1 MKPNQLR
8 SKNRKGFALI
18 VTLILLMLITV
29 IAIGLLSLSST
40 SLRASGTA
48 LARSQAQANAR
59 MALSLAIGQLQS
71 TAGLDKRITASADI
85 LSDSSTAPSETH
97 KGWYGVWESDE
108 STPNAFPDGRPD
120 KFVDWL
126 VTSSGETG
134 NTRLAEMMG
143 SNGNSTAIRVINGTT
158 DGEVQIPLIETLEN
172 GRLGWW
178 TEDESTKARAN
189 LPKVVKTE
197 IGDKL
202 VALHGSARPQPE
214 GLTSEITGFDPTA
227 SQMAGLV
234 TPAQLPLGATQWPD
248 GGSKDFT
255 TYAQSLIVNVKDGG
269 FKKDLT
275 TLFELPYANIP
286 KDKYG
291 YWYGN
296 SPRKTIEDENSYI
309 YGAPQVTVGARWSML
324 YNYYNLY
331 KEITV
336 GTGGVPSITPKPNLV
351 SWTVTNGPIPND
363 PPELMGDQL
372 AGYRTPRVSQI
383 AYSFCYWIQ
392 TATGGY
398 VPHIGFRTYVSL
410 WNPFDTAINFP
421 STASFG
427 AKIYAHVPIRISAT
441 TTPSVATMSPTEPTT
456 IFNAGGAGI
465 RRFSAPG
472 TGSSTLSLAPGENAI
487 FSYNATTGLYT
498 KGFDPGPNSILYQT
512 TLPSL
517 QVTAAQRNA
526 RINFSVQGKEG
537 AEPPTGGSG
546 SNSNFSQY
554 SDIWIQ
560 ALSGGGY
567 EKRGDLVTI
576 NTTNFASMMPIIT
589 LNGTRSYL
597 QLQQSAEKVELAT
610 FVVKTKATKEKASN
624 STLLSAPNLH
634 TGITR
639 MSSLMAGTQ
648 VDALTGLY
656 EYAMDLGINGR
667 DLIGAASGD
676 QQSFIGYAQS
686 SGINY
691 YAPISLPKVPPTSLA
706 QFRHAGLGDGA
717 ALVSANM
724 GNGKTLIPS
733 YIYTGDF
740 APGPHADQSIGNS
753 YAHPLIPKGQTETN
767 SPYPN
772 MKYYDHRYLGNEA
785 LWDEYFLSSLAPRDS
800 KFGDTKS
807 ASDSWQELVGG
818 QGKLINPR
826 FSAYLSGETSEESES
841 DLFNGATL
849 RNDAYEKIASK
860 LMLEGGFNVNSTSVR
875 AWRAML
881 SSTRGDA
888 LMRSTGGGDIVN
900 PNKAF
905 YSRTEFVRE
914 EGVDDQPG
922 DIDRHFNG
930 FRELDDAQIT
940 TLAERIVE
948 QVRLRGPFLNVAQFI
963 NRRLSGE
970 DRMTL
975 AGPLQ
980 TAIDESG
987 LNDSIESSGM
997 SPDTI
1002 SGLAYPAAAR
1012 EPRTTAVG
1020 IPGWLMQG
1028 DILDPLGPS
1037 IVVRGDTFRIRAY
1050 GEARSPSD
1058 EVLSRAWCEA
1068 VVQRVPSF
1076 VDASEPAYSTP
1087 TKTVNEEFGRRFE
1100 IVQFRWLSGPD
1111 DI

>member
-8 SKNRKGFALI
+8 PKNRKGFALI

-59 MALSLAIGQLQS
+59 MALSLAIGQLQA
-71 TAGLDKRITASADI
+71 TAGLDQRITASADI
-85 LSDSSTAPSETH
+85 LSQSSTAPSDPH
-97 KGWYGVWESDE
+97 KGWFGVWQSDE
-108 STPNAFPDGRPD
+108 ATPSAFPAGRPD
-120 KFVDWL
+120 RFVDWL
-126 VTSSGETG
+126 VTSSGQ
-134 NTRLAEMMG
+134 
-143 SNGNSTAIRVINGTT
+143 NGNARLGEMASSSGDSTVIRSINGIT

-189 LPKVVKTE
+189 LARITSTE

-227 SQMAGLV
+227 SETAALV
-234 TPAQLPLGATQWPD
+234 TPAQLPLAATQWPD
-248 GGSKDFT
+248 GASKDFT
-255 TYAQSLIVNVKDGG
+255 TYAKSLIVNVKDGG

-275 TLFELPYANIP
+275 TLFELPYDNIP

-296 SPRKTIEDENSYI
+296 SPRNTIEDPNSYI
-309 YGAPQVTVGARWSML
+309 YGAPQVTVGARWNMM

-331 KEITV
+331 KEISV
-336 GTGGVPSITPKPNLV
+336 AAGGVPSITPKPNLV
-351 SWTVTNGPIPND
+351 SWMVTTGPIPNS

-383 AYSFCYWIQ
+383 AYSFCYWVQ
-392 TATGGY
+392 TTTGGY
-398 VPHIGFRTYVSL
+398 VPHVGFRTYVSL

-427 AKIYAHVPIRISAT
+427 AKIYPDVPIQFSAT
-441 TTPSVATMSPTEPTT
+441 TTPSGASLAATDAKSL
-456 IFNAGGAGI
+456 IGAGSGAGI
-465 RRFSAPG
+465 RRFSGPG

-487 FSYNATTGLYT
+487 FSYNLSNGLYT
-498 KGFDPGPNSILYQT
+498 KGFDPGPNAILHSAT
-512 TLPSL
+512 IPSL
-517 QVTAAQRNA
+517 QVGAAQRSS
-526 RINFSVQGKEG
+526 RINFSVEGKEG
-537 AEPPTGGSG
+537 VAPPTGGGG

-576 NTTNFASMMPIIT
+576 NTTNFKSMMPRIT
-589 LNGTRSYL
+589 MNGSRSYL
-597 QLQQSAEKVELAT
+597 QLQQSGEKVELAT
-610 FVVKTKATKEKASN
+610 FVVKTKAIKEKAAS

-656 EYAMDLGINGR
+656 EYAMDLGVNGR

-676 QQSFIGYAQS
+676 QQSYIGYAQT
-686 SGINY
+686 SGINH
-691 YAPISLPKVPPTSLA
+691 YAPISLPKVPLTSIA

-717 ALVSANM
+717 PLVSANM

-733 YIYTGDF
+733 YVYTGDF

-753 YAHPLIPKGQTETN
+753 YAHPLIPRGQTETN
-767 SPYPN
+767 GPYSF
-772 MKYYDHRYLGNEA
+772 KYYDHRYLGNEA
-785 LWDEYFLSSLAPRDS
+785 LWDDYFLSSLAPRDS
-800 KFGDTKS
+800 KFGAAKS
-807 ASDSWQELVGG
+807 ASDTWKELQSGE
-818 QGKLINPR
+818 GKLINPR
-826 FSAYLSGETSEESES
+826 FSAYFSGETSEESDA
-841 DLFNGATL
+841 DLFNGSTL
-849 RNDAYEKIASK
+849 RNDAYEKIAAK
-860 LMLEGGFNVNSTSVR
+860 LMFEGGFNVNSTSVR

-888 LMRSTGGGDIVN
+888 LMRATGGGEIVN

-905 YSRTEFVRE
+905 YSRTEFVRT

-922 DIDRHFNG
+922 DYERHFNG

-940 TLAERIVE
+940 ALAESIVE

-963 NRRLSGE
+963 NRRLDGE
-970 DRMTL
+970 DRLTL

-987 LNDSIESSGM
+987 LNDSIEESGM
-997 SPDTI
+997 RPDTI
-1002 SGLAYPAAAR
+1002 SGLAYPVAAR
-1012 EPRTTAVG
+1012 EPNTTAVG

-1037 IVVRGDTFRIRAY
+1037 VVVRGDTFRIRAY
-1050 GEARSPSD
+1050 GEARSPSN

-1068 VVQRVPSF
+1068 VVQRVPNY
-1076 VDASEPAYSTP
+1076 VDASEPSYSTP
-1087 TKTVNEEFGRRFE
+1087 TKTVNESFGRRFE